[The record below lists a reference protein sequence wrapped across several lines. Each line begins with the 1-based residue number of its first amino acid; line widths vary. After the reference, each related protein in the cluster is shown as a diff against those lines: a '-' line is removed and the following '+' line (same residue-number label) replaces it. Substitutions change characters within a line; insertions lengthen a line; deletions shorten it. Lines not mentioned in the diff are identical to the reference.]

1 MVVTK
6 RGSNPI
12 IFARTETT
20 HFPPS
25 LLQAQKE
32 KALNDVVY
40 QAEEDGSLKH
50 TPLPTIEEEEEVV
63 VKKKTEKQKEPSSF
77 KVR

>member
-32 KALNDVVY
+32 KALNQIVY
-40 QAEEDGSLKH
+40 QADEDGSLKH
-50 TPLPTIEEEEEVV
+50 TPLPTIEEDEEAEVN
-63 VKKKTEKQKEPSSF
+63 KESENQKSPSSL
-77 KVR
+77 KV

>member
-32 KALNDVVY
+32 KALNQIVY
-40 QAEEDGSLKH
+40 QADEDGSLKH
-50 TPLPTIEEEEEVV
+50 TTLPTIEEDEEAEVN
-63 VKKKTEKQKEPSSF
+63 KESENQKSPSSL
-77 KVR
+77 KV